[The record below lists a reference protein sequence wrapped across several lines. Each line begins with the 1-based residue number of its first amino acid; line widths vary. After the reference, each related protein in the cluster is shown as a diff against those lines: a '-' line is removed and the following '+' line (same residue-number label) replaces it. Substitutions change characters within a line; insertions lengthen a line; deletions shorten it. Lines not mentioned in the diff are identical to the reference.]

1 MKVVNFSAA
10 SMRTE
15 AVRNIV
21 ILREL
26 RDDRTQF
33 EAQLLRG
40 WRDAPVPQRLSG
52 FEQLSGRALLFA
64 ALFYLCILVDFDV
77 I

>member
-40 WRDAPVPQRLSG
+40 RRDAPVPQRLPG
-52 FEQLSGRALLFA
+52 FEQLAGRALPFA